1 MSNPKARIGVVGTG
15 WWATYTHLPALL
27 SHPDVEIAGIADPDL
42 HKLRLAAD
50 HFHVSRAYADFR
62 DLLAQERP
70 DGVVVAA
77 PHAAHYVI
85 ARAALENGCHV
96 LIEKPMVLR
105 PSEARDLVRL
115 ARHVGREIVMSYPWN
130 YTAHVRRAREAVLAG
145 ELGDIELVTSMF
157 TSTAY
162 ETYRGDL
169 AAYAGVL
176 EAPVVGP
183 SVDSNTALDRGGGQG
198 YVQVTHSAAL
208 AFWITGLRPQL
219 VTAFMNQLDT
229 AVDVVDTINIRLTNS
244 AIGVVSSTGNLRP
257 GDAGQHTLSVYAS
270 RGYFLLDLI
279 AGTLIIR
286 KHDGTLESPPP
297 LEVDARYPRRA
308 PANNLVSVVLGKQEN
323 LAPGEIGW
331 ITVNLLDA
339 AHRSVVLGGSLVT
352 VEDAQADGPN

>member
-1 MSNPKARIGVVGTG
+1 MSTQKARIGVVGTG
-15 WWATYTHLPALL
+15 WWATYTHLPALV
-27 SHPDVEIAGIADPDL
+27 SRTDVEIVGLADPDPQ
-42 HKLRLAAD
+42 KLRLAAD

-70 DGVVVAA
+70 AGVVVAA
-77 PHAAHYVI
+77 SQAAHYEI
-85 ARAALENGCHV
+85 ARAALEYGCHI
-96 LIEKPMVLR
+96 LLEKPMVLR
-105 PSEARDLVRL
+105 PGEARDLVRL
-115 ARHVGREIVMSYPWN
+115 ALQAGREIVMSYPWN

-145 ELGDIELVTSMF
+145 ELGDVELVSSMF

-162 ETYRGDL
+162 ETYRGNL

-183 SVDSNTALDRGGGQG
+183 SVDANTALDRGGGQG
-198 YVQVTHSAAL
+198 HVQVTHSAAL

-229 AVDVVDTINIRLTNS
+229 AVDVVDTINMRLNNG
-244 AIGVVSSTGNLRP
+244 AVGVVSSTGNLRP
-257 GDAGQHTLSVYAS
+257 GDAGQHTLSVYGS

-297 LEVDARYPRRA
+297 LSAEERYPRRA
-308 PANNLVSVVLGKQEN
+308 PTNNLVSVILGKQEN
-323 LAPGEIGW
+323 LAPGDIGW

-339 AHRSVVLGGSLVT
+339 AYRSAVVGGSLAA
-352 VEDAQADGPN
+352 VEDAQAA